1 MMKNSRKIFLS
12 ACVATMVASSAHAV
26 TGGGIPFNDKDLID
40 ENKNGN
46 YSYID
51 KNAGSAIFNI
61 NSIIGSTFDGK
72 TNKYINHLNIDA
84 AKTIFNI
91 DGTIQDA
98 ALGYYYAQAE
108 DEDKF
113 YSFNIKAQQLNF
125 NGTNASLDVGK
136 SGVIEGNLALENKA
150 NLFISNGTLGHQS
163 ANGSL
168 LVKGDFTANDANLEF
183 YGNHGFHI
191 TGTAIIRNSNFS
203 ASNAPISENGIFLL
217 SADKGFNKDIELTNT
232 ANVFKEFST
241 AQLLGLSA
249 EEAKKYNDAIV
260 KINLENKLGIN
271 YSLKAVGNTLYINAK
286 VDKNGWK
293 SAIKREGIAAALRTA
308 QKEILTAMIAEYEK
322 LAAEA
327 TGPKPRNN
335 KKQDFTGLD
344 YNHLISQLNAKL
356 DAIESGIANKTTA
369 FNYQVDAVLA
379 SVISSNKE
387 QAAASAIVDAITG
400 NAQQAKNVVNSA
412 RESANNSNRQGAIQ
426 VINLANEMAIA
437 TRMAQSRGAGENS
450 VWANAFGGANII
462 GSDSEGV
469 YGTTIGIDRQFN
481 DAIFFG
487 AYLTYADSQLNHN
500 SLNQDSNNLQL
511 GLYSRIANGQHE
523 FDIKSYAQFSFADQ
537 ERFVNGSVQKSDFT
551 QTYLGA
557 SGSYG
562 YVFDFSDNFS
572 IKPLIGLNL
581 YYSHTPDYTESG
593 IWAQKVYS
601 MDSFAASAELGAE
614 FRKFFSGG
622 SYFYVTPKIEQFFAM
637 SGDNFKARFT
647 GSDFSYN
654 VAGAEKDKTFGK
666 ILIGSNISVTD
677 RFSIDLSVGAK
688 QILGNKDDN
697 TDETYVTGNIGVKYS
712 F

>member
-1 MMKNSRKIFLS
+1 M
-12 ACVATMVASSAHAV
+12 
-26 TGGGIPFNDKDLID
+26 
-40 ENKNGN
+40 
-46 YSYID
+46 
-51 KNAGSAIFNI
+51 
-61 NSIIGSTFDGK
+61 
-72 TNKYINHLNIDA
+72 
-84 AKTIFNI
+84 
-91 DGTIQDA
+91 
-98 ALGYYYAQAE
+98 
-108 DEDKF
+108 
-113 YSFNIKAQQLNF
+113 
-125 NGTNASLDVGK
+125 
-136 SGVIEGNLALENKA
+136 
-150 NLFISNGTLGHQS
+150 
-163 ANGSL
+163 

-437 TRMAQSRGAGENS
+437 TRMMQPRSQGENS
-450 VWANAFGGANII
+450 VWANAFGGVNMI
-462 GSDSEGV
+462 GSENDSV
-469 YGTTIGIDRQFN
+469 FGTSIGIDRQFS
-481 DAIFFG
+481 DAILAG
-487 AYLTYADSQLNHN
+487 AYLTYADSKLNYN
-500 SLNQDSNNLQL
+500 SVSQDADNLQI
-511 GLYSRIANGQHE
+511 GAYSRIKNNNHE
-523 FDIKSYAQFSFADQ
+523 FDIKAYAQFSWTNQ
-537 ERFVNGSVQKSDFT
+537 ERLLNGTSNKSDYT
-551 QTYLGA
+551 QTFFGA
-557 SGSYG
+557 SGTYG
-562 YVFDFSDNFS
+562 YVFDMGNEFA

-581 YYSHTPDYTESG
+581 YYSNTPDYTETG
-593 IWAQKVYS
+593 VWAQHVQS
-601 MDSFAASAELGAE
+601 MTSFTASAELGAE
-614 FRKFFSGG
+614 FRKSFENGFF
-622 SYFYVTPKIEQFFAM
+622 YITPKVEQFFAT
-637 SGDNFKARFT
+637 SGDDYHARFV
-647 GSDFSYN
+647 GSDMSFN

-666 ILIGSNISVTD
+666 ILVGSNINITNSL
-677 RFSIDLSVGAK
+677 SLDLSIGAK
-688 QILGNKDDN
+688 QILAGKEDD
-697 TDETYVTGNIGVKYS
+697 TDETYLTGNIGLKYS

>member
-46 YSYID
+46 YSFVVD
-51 KNAGSAIFNI
+51 KDTGSTYNI
-61 NSIIGSTFDGK
+61 TSIIGSSFDGK

-91 DGTIQDA
+91 DGSKQDA
-98 ALGYYYAQAE
+98 EIGYYYAKNE
-108 DEDKF
+108 GKDKF
-113 YSFNIKAQQLNF
+113 YSFNIKAQELIF
-125 NGTNASLDVGK
+125 NGKDASLNVGDR
-136 SGVIEGNLALENKA
+136 GIIEGDLTLKDKA

-168 LVKGDFTANDANLEF
+168 LVKGNFTANDANLEF

-437 TRMAQSRGAGENS
+437 TRMMQPRSQGENS
-450 VWANAFGGANII
+450 VWANAFGGVNMI
-462 GSDSEGV
+462 GSENDSV
-469 YGTTIGIDRQFN
+469 FGTSIGIDRQFS
-481 DAIFFG
+481 DAILAG
-487 AYLTYADSQLNHN
+487 AYLTYADSKLNYN
-500 SLNQDSNNLQL
+500 SVSQDADNLQI
-511 GLYSRIANGQHE
+511 GAYSRIKNNNHE
-523 FDIKSYAQFSFADQ
+523 FDIKAYAQFSWTDQ
-537 ERFVNGSVQKSDFT
+537 ERLLNGTSNKSDYT
-551 QTYLGA
+551 QTFFGA
-557 SGSYG
+557 SGTYG
-562 YVFDFSDNFS
+562 YVFDMGNEFA

-581 YYSHTPDYTESG
+581 YYSNTPDYTETG
-593 IWAQKVYS
+593 VWAQHVQS
-601 MDSFAASAELGAE
+601 MTSFTASAELGAE
-614 FRKFFSGG
+614 FRKSFENGFF
-622 SYFYVTPKIEQFFAM
+622 YITPKVEQFFAT
-637 SGDNFKARFT
+637 SGDDYHARFV
-647 GSDFSYN
+647 GSDMSFN

-666 ILIGSNISVTD
+666 ILVGSNINITNSL
-677 RFSIDLSVGAK
+677 SLDLSIGAK
-688 QILGNKDDN
+688 QILAGKEDD
-697 TDETYVTGNIGVKYS
+697 TDETYLTGNIGLKYS

>member
-1 MMKNSRKIFLS
+1 M
-12 ACVATMVASSAHAV
+12 
-26 TGGGIPFNDKDLID
+26 
-40 ENKNGN
+40 
-46 YSYID
+46 
-51 KNAGSAIFNI
+51 
-61 NSIIGSTFDGK
+61 
-72 TNKYINHLNIDA
+72 
-84 AKTIFNI
+84 
-91 DGTIQDA
+91 
-98 ALGYYYAQAE
+98 
-108 DEDKF
+108 
-113 YSFNIKAQQLNF
+113 
-125 NGTNASLDVGK
+125 
-136 SGVIEGNLALENKA
+136 
-150 NLFISNGTLGHQS
+150 
-163 ANGSL
+163 